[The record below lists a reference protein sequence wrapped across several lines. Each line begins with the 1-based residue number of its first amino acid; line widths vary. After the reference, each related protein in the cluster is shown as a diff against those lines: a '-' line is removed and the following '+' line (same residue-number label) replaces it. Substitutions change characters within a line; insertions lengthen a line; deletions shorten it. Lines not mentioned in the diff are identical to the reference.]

1 MAELK
6 KRKVDGEAI
15 QKGAWVGQEFG
26 TPIPGWD
33 DLCLWVRGYGCS
45 EYRDESA
52 RLAAD
57 LKESDYVEGGRI
69 KDAVMLRM
77 TGTAQSRVIL
87 LGWKNLTDGGKE
99 VKFSQETALALLL
112 DPDNQDFR
120 NAVDFAAITVG
131 NRRKVYEE
139 AVEKN

>member
-6 KRKVDGEAI
+6 KRKFDGDAI
-15 QKGAWVGQEFG
+15 QKGAWVGKEFG

-33 DLCLWVRGYGCS
+33 DLCLKVRSYASS

-52 RLAAD
+52 RLAVD
-57 LKESDYVEGGRI
+57 LKEADYVEGGRI
-69 KDAVMLRM
+69 KDAVAQRL
-77 TGTAQSRVIL
+77 TATAQSKVIIL
-87 LGWKNLTDGGKE
+87 DWKNLTDGGKE

-112 DPDNQDFR
+112 DPDNKEFR
-120 NAVDFAAITVG
+120 DAVDFAAINVG